1 MVNQSCA
8 VPALFRGMDRVHWSS
23 SDMVLESSNSD
34 ESVSKVVWEHEATCN
49 LPFNIWKCF
58 MLFVKYRECNSFGI
72 AVGQVVK
79 RAERQC
85 ESKWCLK
92 QDKWPSILWQCMASR
107 LYKMTSSDHDDQANR
122 DTTELKGNGG
132 RKVPLGDCLVQAL
145 VHSWIC
151 WGYAQ
156 EQIQLGSGYLQGWRL
171 HSLSEQLLPLL
182 GHNHSNIS

>member
-1 MVNQSCA
+1 
-8 VPALFRGMDRVHWSS
+8 
-23 SDMVLESSNSD
+23 MVLESSNSD
-34 ESVSKVVWEHEATCN
+34 ESVSKVVWEHEAACN
-49 LPFNIWKCF
+49 LPFNIWKYL

-85 ESKWCLK
+85 GSKWCVR
-92 QDKWPSILWQCMASR
+92 QGKWPFLPWQCRASR
-107 LYKMTSSDHDDQANR
+107 LWRQAKR
-122 DTTELKGNGG
+122 DTTELKGNRG
-132 RKVPLGDCLVQAL
+132 RKVPLGDCLLQAL

-156 EQIQLGSGYLQGWRL
+156 EQTQLGSEYLQGWRF

-182 GHNHSNIS
+182 GHDHSNKGVFLKT